1 MRGLFKLLAGLL
13 LLAAHPIASLVT
25 RVQGRCSIILISLL
39 HMRVT
44 TRMVRVGEYC
54 GGDAPL
60 STPYLAAFHK
70 REEVALGCQADSP
83 SDAVSQVPHSLII
96 PDHHKQLK
104 LVSSIRCVAKSSNI
118 VISDPTFEMY
128 SQSIGNH
135 CPSRIHIIR
144 FTLSGSP
151 AGCRRS
157 FSMWQVLTRSIL
169 TKLNETQ
176 L

>member
-83 SDAVSQVPHSLII
+83 SDAVSQVPHSLISQY
-96 PDHHKQLK
+96 HHKQLK
-104 LVSSIRCVAKSSNI
+104 LVSSIRRVAKSRNI
-118 VISDPTFEMY
+118 VISDRCFEIRY
-128 SQSIGNH
+128 SENWHLNIA
-135 CPSRIHIIR
+135 R
-144 FTLSGSP
+144 FTLSDSP
-151 AGCRRS
+151 AGCQRS
-157 FSMWQVLTRSIL
+157 FSMWQVFQNKISSDE
-169 TKLNETQ
+169 ET
-176 L
+176 

>member
-13 LLAAHPIASLVT
+13 LLAGHPIASLVT

-83 SDAVSQVPHSLII
+83 SDAVSQVPHSLIT
-96 PDHHKQLK
+96 PDHYKQLK
-104 LVSSIRCVAKSSNI
+104 LVPSIRRVAKSGNI
-118 VISDPTFEMY
+118 VISDQTFEMY
-128 SQSIGNH
+128 SQSIIGNH

-157 FSMWQVLTRSIL
+157 FSMWQV
-169 TKLNETQ
+169 
-176 L
+176 